1 MAKREDDNIDIVKKF
16 YEYLE
21 KGDRDG
27 AYDNILAKDCVLYEA
42 GVLPYGGV
50 YRGRSLMKETLAEVM
65 AGFDEF
71 ECEIS
76 NYLAGGDEV
85 VVHMNI
91 SGVGRQSRK
100 PFSVPLLELWRICD
114 GRVIELRP
122 FVFDAA
128 AIADALA

>member
-1 MAKREDDNIDIVKKF
+1 M
-16 YEYLE
+16 
-21 KGDRDG
+21 
-27 AYDNILAKDCVLYEA
+27 
-42 GVLPYGGV
+42 LPYGGV

-71 ECEIS
+71 KCEIH

-91 SGVGRQSRK
+91 SGVGRQSRQ
-100 PFSVPLLELWRICD
+100 PFSVPLMELWRICD
-114 GRVIELRP
+114 GRVTELRP
-122 FVFDAA
+122 FLFDAA